1 MRKISQE
8 TQKEILNAYKV
19 LKSISEVS
27 KKFSVSK
34 TTVLRIL
41 NRSKI
46 NIKTLKRGPKQKLS
60 IKKENF
66 LVREFEKKNV
76 GSCSAAKKLLKEN
89 FNIDVSKESI
99 RKILQKHDFMLGF
112 KIKKPFLNKRHVV
125 EILNFYSSHKK
136 LSHNNWNKII
146 FSDESKFN
154 LFSSDAGEKAW
165 YKKNFDLIQVIY
177 NLFQKKQ
184 YF

>member
-27 KKFSVSK
+27 KNFSVSK

-66 LVREFEKKNV
+66 L
-76 GSCSAAKKLLKEN
+76 
-89 FNIDVSKESI
+89 I
-99 RKILQKHDFMLGF
+99 
-112 KIKKPFLNKRHVV
+112 
-125 EILNFYSSHKK
+125 
-136 LSHNNWNKII
+136 
-146 FSDESKFN
+146 
-154 LFSSDAGEKAW
+154 
-165 YKKNFDLIQVIY
+165 
-177 NLFQKKQ
+177 
-184 YF
+184 